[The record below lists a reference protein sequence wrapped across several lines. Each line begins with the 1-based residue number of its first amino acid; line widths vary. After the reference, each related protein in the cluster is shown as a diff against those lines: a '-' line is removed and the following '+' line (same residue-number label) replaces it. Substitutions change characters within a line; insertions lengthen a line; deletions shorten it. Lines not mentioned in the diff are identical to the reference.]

1 MVTTVTT
8 HALNEQHACLHGL
21 LNKMIVKLTKK
32 KKKFILMK
40 FPKYE

>member
-32 KKKFILMK
+32 KIILMK

>member
-32 KKKFILMK
+32 KKIILMK

>member
-8 HALNEQHACLHGL
+8 HALNEQHARLHGL

-32 KKKFILMK
+32 KKIILMK